1 MAHQHPKRPDV
12 ASSDVTPLRRGAV
25 AQLGERRLCKAEVGG
40 SSPPGSTNWL
50 PAPVHGTGQAHYISG
65 KRSRDVSRRQRPRR
79 EQVAPGRHLHNG
91 RAHEHTSYKYTVG
104 VLRRAGNRRPAR
116 DPRGSGRVR
125 WQLRSRECLT
135 KGQATKGA
143 WRMPRRHG
151 PMKDVARLRKAPASC
166 LASSTGDLRMG
177 QPGPL
182 YRGSRP
188 AEHIGRIEGTGG
200 TETSQYPEE
209 KKQFS

>member
-1 MAHQHPKRPDV
+1 MQGGGRGFDSPRLHHLAAALRQGRAPRRTTQPPPDGS
-12 ASSDVTPLRRGAV
+12 ADRRGHRGA
-25 AQLGERRLCKAEVGG
+25 AALLGGAFTTEERTSANKLQH
-40 SSPPGSTNWL
+40 SWSTTASGK
-50 PAPVHGTGQAHYISG
+50 PADGRGTGPGTQG
-65 KRSRDVSRRQRPRR
+65 RR
-79 EQVAPGRHLHNG
+79 NG
-91 RAHEHTSYKYTVG
+91 
-104 VLRRAGNRRPAR
+104 
-116 DPRGSGRVR
+116 
-125 WQLRSRECLT
+125 SRECLT

-143 WRMPRRHG
+143 RRMPRRHG

-182 YRGSRP
+182 HRGSRP

-209 KKQFS
+209 KKRFPQ

>member
-1 MAHQHPKRPDV
+1 M
-12 ASSDVTPLRRGAV
+12 RGAV

-40 SSPPGSTNWL
+40 SSPPGSTTSTWQPPGSQ
-50 PAPVHGTGQAHYISG
+50 PATAGHTSQRETQPRREPRAASWTGA
-65 KRSRDVSRRQRPRR
+65 KRSRAGTFTTEERNERK
-79 EQVAPGRHLHNG
+79 
-91 RAHEHTSYKYTVG
+91 TSYEKHSWSTTASG
-104 VLRRAGNRRPAR
+104 NPPAGA
-116 DPRGSGRVR
+116 DLEGYVRVR
-125 WQLRSRECLT
+125 WQFRSRECLT

-143 WRMPRRHG
+143 RRMPRRHG

-182 YRGSRP
+182 HRGSRP

-209 KKQFS
+209 KKRFP

>member
-1 MAHQHPKRPDV
+1 MRPRV
-12 ASSDVTPLRRGAV
+12 PPSFEGMGRGAV

-50 PAPVHGTGQAHYISG
+50 PARPGTLHQRDTQRWRQPPAASSTGASG
-65 KRSRDVSRRQRPRR
+65 SRAGAFTT
-79 EQVAPGRHLHNG
+79 E
-91 RAHEHTSYKYTVG
+91 EHTSKIQAKNTVG
-104 VLRRAGNRRPAR
+104 VQRRAGSRRPAR
-116 DPRGSGRVR
+116 GPRGLGQVR
-125 WQLRSRECLT
+125 RTQRSRECLT

-182 YRGSRP
+182 HRGSRP

-209 KKQFS
+209 KKRFS

>member
-1 MAHQHPKRPDV
+1 MQGGGRGFDSPRLHHAGRNAPRGRLRATHRHHRRTASAAGV
-12 ASSDVTPLRRGAV
+12 ASRGRSS
-25 AQLGERRLCKAEVGG
+25 LGGAFTTEERTSAK
-40 SSPPGSTNWL
+40 
-50 PAPVHGTGQAHYISG
+50 
-65 KRSRDVSRRQRPRR
+65 
-79 EQVAPGRHLHNG
+79 
-91 RAHEHTSYKYTVG
+91 TSYNTVG
-104 VLRRAGNRRPAR
+104 ARRRAGSRPAA
-116 DPRGSGRVR
+116 GAGASGRR
-125 WQLRSRECLT
+125 AANGSRECLT

-143 WRMPRRHG
+143 RRMPRRHG

-182 YRGSRP
+182 HRGSRP

-209 KKQFS
+209 QKRFPQ

>member
-1 MAHQHPKRPDV
+1 MQGGGRGFDSPRLHHP
-12 ASSDVTPLRRGAV
+12 RRRSGRDAPR
-25 AQLGERRLCKAEVGG
+25 AARRNHRRTAA
-40 SSPPGSTNWL
+40 PPGV
-50 PAPVHGTGQAHYISG
+50 AIEG
-65 KRSRDVSRRQRPRR
+65 PRR
-79 EQVAPGRHLHNG
+79 SSEAPSQRKSARAQTSYNTVGARRRAGSRPAAGAWAPGRGRRNG
-91 RAHEHTSYKYTVG
+91 
-104 VLRRAGNRRPAR
+104 
-116 DPRGSGRVR
+116 
-125 WQLRSRECLT
+125 SRECLT

-143 WRMPRRHG
+143 RRMPRRHG

-182 YRGSRP
+182 HRGSRP

-209 KKQFS
+209 KKRFPQ

>member
-1 MAHQHPKRPDV
+1 MQGGGRGFDSPRLHHAGRNVSARGRLRAHIATTAGRPRPP
-12 ASSDVTPLRRGAV
+12 AWPRGAGRPSAAPSQRKSAR
-25 AQLGERRLCKAEVGG
+25 AQNKLQHSWSTTASGN
-40 SSPPGSTNWL
+40 PPAAG
-50 PAPVHGTGQAHYISG
+50 ARASG
-65 KRSRDVSRRQRPRR
+65 
-79 EQVAPGRHLHNG
+79 
-91 RAHEHTSYKYTVG
+91 
-104 VLRRAGNRRPAR
+104 RRAANG
-116 DPRGSGRVR
+116 
-125 WQLRSRECLT
+125 SRECLT

-143 WRMPRRHG
+143 RRMPRRHG

-182 YRGSRP
+182 HRGSRP

-209 KKQFS
+209 QKRFPQ

>member
-1 MAHQHPKRPDV
+1 MQ
-12 ASSDVTPLRRGAV
+12 
-25 AQLGERRLCKAEVGG
+25 GG
-40 SSPPGSTNWL
+40 SRGFESPRLHQPAPRADGRTSHQRDTQPRRAAAGGVLGGSEAL
-50 PAPVHGTGQAHYISG
+50 PAGTFTTEERTSAKQAT
-65 KRSRDVSRRQRPRR
+65 R
-79 EQVAPGRHLHNG
+79 N
-91 RAHEHTSYKYTVG
+91 TVG

-116 DPRGSGRVR
+116 GPSRPAGRAWR
-125 WQLRSRECLT
+125 QLRSRECLT

-143 WRMPRRHG
+143 RRMPRRHG

-182 YRGSRP
+182 HRGSRP

-209 KKQFS
+209 KKRFP

>member
-1 MAHQHPKRPDV
+1 MAHQHPDRPEV
-12 ASSDVTPLRRGAV
+12 ALSDPRGPDRRGAV

-40 SSPPGSTNWL
+40 SSPPGSTNQ
-50 PAPVHGTGQAHYISG
+50 PRVTTAGHHISG
-65 KRSRDVSRRQRPRR
+65 IRSCGASRRQRPGRERSAPRQAPSQRKSARAQNKLRETQLEYYGERETAGRPWALEVHGWVRR
-79 EQVAPGRHLHNG
+79 
-91 RAHEHTSYKYTVG
+91 
-104 VLRRAGNRRPAR
+104 
-116 DPRGSGRVR
+116 
-125 WQLRSRECLT
+125 QLRSRECLT

-143 WRMPRRHG
+143 RRMPRRHG

-188 AEHIGRIEGTGG
+188 AKHIGRIEGTGG

-209 KKQFS
+209 KKRFP

>member
-1 MAHQHPKRPDV
+1 MQ
-12 ASSDVTPLRRGAV
+12 
-25 AQLGERRLCKAEVGG
+25 GG
-40 SSPPGSTNWL
+40 SRGFESPRLHQTSLECNSIELTAG
-50 PAPVHGTGQAHYISG
+50 HHISG
-65 KRSRDVSRRQRPRR
+65 IRSRGEQPPAASWAGAKRSRRAPSQRKSARAQNKLRETQLEYYGERETAGRPGGPSRS
-79 EQVAPGRHLHNG
+79 A
-91 RAHEHTSYKYTVG
+91 
-104 VLRRAGNRRPAR
+104 
-116 DPRGSGRVR
+116 GRVR
-125 WQLRSRECLT
+125 RQLRSRECLT

-143 WRMPRRHG
+143 RRMPRRHG

-182 YRGSRP
+182 HRGSRP

-209 KKQFS
+209 KKRFP

>member
-1 MAHQHPKRPDV
+1 MAHQHPQPGHEWRAV
-12 ASSDVTPLRRGAV
+12 GRGAV

-40 SSPPGSTNWL
+40 SSPPGSTTNDR
-50 PAPVHGTGQAHYISG
+50 ATAHTSAG
-65 KRSRDVSRRQRPRR
+65 NAAAARAAGGVLGGS
-79 EQVAPGRHLHNG
+79 EALPGRHLHNG
-91 RAHEHTSYKYTVG
+91 RAQRAQNK
-104 VLRRAGNRRPAR
+104 LRETQLEYDGEREPAGRRGPQ
-116 DPRGSGRVR
+116 GYVRVR
-125 WQLRSRECLT
+125 WQFRSRECLT

-143 WRMPRRHG
+143 RRMPRRHG

-182 YRGSRP
+182 HRGSRP

-209 KKQFS
+209 KKRFP